1 MADIVLPATTFVEH
15 DDVYQGGGHQHIV
28 LGERVID
35 PLGEARNNH
44 QVIAGLAKRLDAEH
58 PGFDMTPLEH
68 IDWMLKNSGWG
79 DLGVLRQARWIDCQP
94 SFERSHYLDGFNHPD
109 GKYRFSPD
117 WTALTPHGFGPDGA
131 PDAMPGLPDHWNVI
145 EEATEEMPFRMVTA
159 PARNFLNSSFTETP
173 TSIKRE
179 GRPTV
184 MINGAD
190 ADNLGV
196 GDGDVVRL
204 TNDRGTV
211 LIHVDVTGKVKPG
224 VVVVESVWPNHAFI
238 EGIGINALTGADPG
252 APIGGAVFHDNRI
265 RIEAAAA

>member
-1 MADIVLPATTFVEH
+1 
-15 DDVYQGGGHQHIV
+15 
-28 LGERVID
+28 
-35 PLGEARNNH
+35 
-44 QVIAGLAKRLDAEH
+44 
-58 PGFDMTPLEH
+58 
-68 IDWMLKNSGWG
+68 
-79 DLGVLRQARWIDCQP
+79 
-94 SFERSHYLDGFNHPD
+94 
-109 GKYRFSPD
+109 
-117 WTALTPHGFGPDGA
+117 
-131 PDAMPGLPDHWNVI
+131 
-145 EEATEEMPFRMVTA
+145 MVTA